1 MNSGAYKFEK
11 PETSTDCSHCEGYGR
26 VNYPDH
32 QEQCAYCY
40 GTGKIEELPETV
52 EEQPTVSLYNLLD
65 HAEVDLMIAGSTFK
79 FEADR
84 VKEYSPKV
92 SETLYAWA
100 KLFEAAIRE
109 KKDRD
114 SEDWAEKT
122 AKEINETTK

>member
-1 MNSGAYKFEK
+1 MSLFDSLKDTTSGYASALNAGSSGAKYTREEIEKQFEQRQKF
-11 PETSTDCSHCEGYGR
+11 
-26 VNYPDH
+26 
-32 QEQCAYCY
+32 
-40 GTGKIEELPETV
+40 
-52 EEQPTVSLYNLLD
+52 SLYNLLD

-122 AKEINETTK
+122 AKEINETL